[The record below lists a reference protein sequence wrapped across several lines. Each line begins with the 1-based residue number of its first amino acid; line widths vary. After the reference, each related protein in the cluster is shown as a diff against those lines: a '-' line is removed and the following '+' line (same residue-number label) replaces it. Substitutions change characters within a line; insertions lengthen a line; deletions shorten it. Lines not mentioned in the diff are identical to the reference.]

1 MSVQIMDANDRRL
14 SQNENRMQNV
24 GGRPRRPRKTKSCP
38 LCGSRLSCSCTRSA
52 RPSKLGKAGI
62 VTAAKAIRYE
72 GCRAD
77 ALAWLASH
85 LAPEQ
90 KCEVLAEALAA
101 AKTVDTEV
109 PRARAIGLLARH
121 LVPEQKFEALAYALA
136 GAKAIGNERFRAEAL
151 GSLAPYI
158 LPIQYIDLITSLIEV
173 AARLP

>member
-1 MSVQIMDANDRRL
+1 
-14 SQNENRMQNV
+14 
-24 GGRPRRPRKTKSCP
+24 
-38 LCGSRLSCSCTRSA
+38 
-52 RPSKLGKAGI
+52 
-62 VTAAKAIRYE
+62 
-72 GCRAD
+72 
-77 ALAWLASH
+77 

-173 AARLP
+173 AARLPRSEALSAITVSAHISRALGSVETVEAIHSAINDTARWYPQLARKAAAVSSFGL